1 MAKVKDGWHKFYDYK
16 VLVENG
22 MVVCGIDGEGV
33 NQKTVYPYR
42 PCKTGGWYCDQTMT
56 LDAFRAAWL
65 RDTANLF

>member
-1 MAKVKDGWHKFYDYK
+1 

-65 RDTANLF
+65 RDKANLF